1 MFHFLTDP
9 ADRATYLQTL
19 RAALAD
25 GGGITAGM
33 VRIAGSAERLVAD
46 ADNSSTVSAV
56 DDVTGN

>member
-1 MFHFLTDP
+1 VFHFLTDP

-33 VRIAGSAERLVAD
+33 VRIAAL
-46 ADNSSTVSAV
+46 
-56 DDVTGN
+56 

>member
-33 VRIAGSAERLVAD
+33 VTGLGWGCGAFSVRPVRVAAERSFAWLP
-46 ADNSSTVSAV
+46 
-56 DDVTGN
+56 